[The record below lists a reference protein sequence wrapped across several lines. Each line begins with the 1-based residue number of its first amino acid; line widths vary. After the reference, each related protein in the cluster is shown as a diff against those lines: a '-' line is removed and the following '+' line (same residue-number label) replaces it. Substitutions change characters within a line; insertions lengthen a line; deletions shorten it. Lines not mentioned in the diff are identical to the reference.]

1 MLRSDDAI
9 ANAAGTGPIPMVGQ
23 SASKAW
29 ANFGCSG
36 TVSIRDSLN
45 LSSVTDNGTGLF
57 TLNFSSGMV
66 TNDFTIVG
74 HSIVNSGYPSGVGS
88 YYYDRT
94 TTSAD
99 FNTSNS
105 SHNSWIDTESCDFCL
120 HGDLA

>member
-1 MLRSDDAI
+1 MTSTAYFKEHALKNGETPYSMRGVA
-9 ANAAGTGPIPMVGQ
+9 
-23 SASKAW
+23 KAW
-29 ANFGCSG
+29 ANFECSG

-99 FNTSNS
+99 FNTSNG